1 MAKRISVCAALCIG
15 LLVGSFSASTSGGV
29 RSGKE
34 MRKQAYRPQFHF
46 TPAQNWMN
54 DPNGTVYYKGKY
66 HLFYQY
72 NPFGSEWGHM
82 NWGHAVSPD
91 LVHWSDLPIA
101 LAEEKNIMIFS
112 GSVVVDWH
120 NTSGFCISHGGDPSC
135 LVAIYTGHSEH
146 LETQNIAYSNDNGRT
161 WIKYSGNPVIDLHLA
176 GFRDPK
182 VFWHEKTKKWV
193 MVTAL
198 ADQHKVRFFNSSD
211 LVHWTALSD
220 FGPAGAVSGAW
231 ECPDLF
237 LLPVEN
243 SFGETKWVLSVN
255 VSSGALT
262 GGSGNQYFIGDFD
275 GTTFSSNQTQSL
287 WADYG
292 GDFYAST
299 SFSNIPQSDG
309 RRIWVGWLTNLEYAA
324 KLPTDPWRGS
334 QSIPRE
340 VKLRKLRD
348 GIRLVQL
355 PIAELHK
362 LRKRHTHLEDESVES
377 ANQKLRA
384 KQVHGETLEIL
395 AEIEL
400 GTTNE
405 IGFRLRQAP
414 HQETVVGING
424 KKSQVFVDRTQ
435 SGNVSFADH
444 FGARHCGPIMIPQT
458 RVVQLHVFL
467 DRSSV
472 EVFANRGETVL
483 SELLFPLNGDAMQL
497 YSNGGGGRIRKLDV
511 WILESSFS
519 N

>member
-1 MAKRISVCAALCIG
+1 MANRVCVYAAVYVG
-15 LLVGSFSASTSGGV
+15 LLVGSFCVSTSGGV

-54 DPNGTVYYKGKY
+54 DPNGTVYYKGEY

-72 NPFGSEWGHM
+72 NPFGTEWGHM

-120 NTSGFCISHGGDPSC
+120 NTSGFCVSHGSDPSC

-161 WIKYSGNPVIDLHLA
+161 WTKYSGNPVIDLHLA

-182 VFWHEKTKKWV
+182 VFWDEKTKKWV
-193 MVTAL
+193 MVTVL
-198 ADQHKVRFFNSSD
+198 AGQHKVRFFSSTD

-220 FGPAGAVSGAW
+220 FGPAGTVSGAW

-237 LLPVEN
+237 PLPVEN
-243 SFGETKWVLSVN
+243 SVGETKWVLSVN
-255 VSSGALT
+255 VSSGGLT

-275 GTTFSSNQTQSL
+275 GTTFSSDQTQSL
-287 WADYG
+287 WADHG

-299 SFSNIPQSDG
+299 SFSDIPKSDG
-309 RRIWVGWLTNLEYAA
+309 RRIWMGWLTNLDYAS
-324 KLPTDPWRGS
+324 KIPTGSWRGM

-340 VKLRKLRD
+340 VKLRQFAE
-348 GIRLVQL
+348 GPRLVQR
-355 PIAELHK
+355 PIAELQK
-362 LRKRHTHLEDESVES
+362 LRKHHVHLENESVES
-377 ANQKLRA
+377 ANQQLRA
-384 KQVHGETLEIL
+384 KRAHGESIEVL
-395 AEIEL
+395 AEVEL
-400 GTTNE
+400 GNTSE
-405 IGFRLRQAP
+405 IGFKLRQGL
-414 HQETVVGING
+414 HQETLAGVDGER
-424 KKSQVFVDRTQ
+424 SQVFVDRTQ
-435 SGNVSFADH
+435 SGNVSFAEH
-444 FGARHCGPIMIPQT
+444 FSGRNSGPITITQAH
-458 RVVQLHVFL
+458 VVQLHIFL

-483 SELLFPLNGDAMQL
+483 SELIFPSSGDAMQL
-497 YSNGGGGRIRKLDV
+497 YSKGEGGRIRKLDV
-511 WILESSFS
+511 WTLESSFS
-519 N
+519 K